1 MSYVE
6 TMIFFIC
13 QTYLDFDENM
23 QETLD
28 YLEDEIDYP
37 REAIQEVIET
47 CIDDYK

>member
-13 QTYLDFDENM
+13 QTYLDYDENM
-23 QETLD
+23 EETLD

>member
-13 QTYLDFDENM
+13 QTYLDYDENM
-23 QETLD
+23 EETLD
-28 YLEDEIDYP
+28 YLEDEINYP

>member
-13 QTYLDFDENM
+13 QTYLDYDENM
-23 QETLD
+23 EETLD
-28 YLEDEIDYP
+28 YLEDEINYP
-37 REAIQEVIET
+37 RAAIQEVIEQ